1 MNNKINKIFII
12 NFGGI
17 GDEILFLPTIISLKK
32 TYPEAKI
39 TLCLEKRTKSIKDLT
54 DLIDEL
60 YFVDIKGKNKYSELL
75 KMVFKA
81 RFGKYDA
88 ILSSG
93 GNKLISLLLFMTGI
107 KTRIGYNT
115 GKLSQML
122 LTNAVE
128 LNKNQYAPKMYHA
141 LATPLTSEV
150 TELPEINVQPQE
162 KIENSI
168 LIHPGVSQMSIKKG
182 IIKTVPAQTWAKVL
196 KLLVEHGKHVILT
209 GGPDDKECIDIIK
222 KECGT
227 FDYDDYTKGQ
237 IKSLK
242 DLAELIGKSEKFLC
256 SDSAPLHVAVAM
268 KTKTYAIFGSTDE
281 NKLIPQADFVTAIK
295 SKKHCPLAPCLWERR
310 QTSCA
315 ELTCLDI
322 SAEEIVEI
330 VTNS

>member
-75 KMVFKA
+75 KMVLKA

-237 IKSLK
+237 IKNLK

>member
-75 KMVFKA
+75 KMVLKA

-93 GNKLISLLLFMTGI
+93 GNKLISVLLFMTGI

-128 LNKNQYAPKMYHA
+128 LNKNQYASKMYHA
-141 LATPLTSEV
+141 LAMPLTSEV
-150 TELPEINVQPQE
+150 TELPEINVQSQE

-196 KLLVEHGKHVILT
+196 KLLVEQGKHVILT

-281 NKLIPQADFVTAIK
+281 NKLIPQADFVKAIK

>member
-75 KMVFKA
+75 KMVLKA

-93 GNKLISLLLFMTGI
+93 GNKLISVLLFMTGI

-128 LNKNQYAPKMYHA
+128 LNKNQYASKMYHA
-141 LATPLTSEV
+141 LAMPLTSEV
-150 TELPEINVQPQE
+150 TELPEINVQSQE

-196 KLLVEHGKHVILT
+196 KLLVEQGKHVILT

-237 IKSLK
+237 IKNLK

-268 KTKTYAIFGSTDE
+268 NTRTYAIFGSTDE

>member
-60 YFVDIKGKNKYSELL
+60 YFVDVKGKNKYSELL
-75 KMVFKA
+75 KMVLKA

-93 GNKLISLLLFMTGI
+93 GNKLISVLLFMTGI

-128 LNKNQYAPKMYHA
+128 LNKNQYASKMYHA
-141 LATPLTSEV
+141 LAMPLTSEV
-150 TELPEINVQPQE
+150 TELPEINVQSQE

-196 KLLVEHGKHVILT
+196 KLLVEQGKHVILT

-227 FDYDDYTKGQ
+227 FDYDDYAKGQ
-237 IKSLK
+237 IKNLK

-268 KTKTYAIFGSTDE
+268 NTRTYAIFGSTDE

>member
-75 KMVFKA
+75 KMVLKA

-93 GNKLISLLLFMTGI
+93 GNKLISVLLFMTGI

-150 TELPEINVQPQE
+150 TELPEINVQSQE

-268 KTKTYAIFGSTDE
+268 NTRTYAIFGSTDE

>member
-17 GDEILFLPTIISLKK
+17 GDEILFLQTIISLKK

-75 KMVFKA
+75 KMVLKA

-93 GNKLISLLLFMTGI
+93 GNKLISVLLFMTGI

-128 LNKNQYAPKMYHA
+128 LNKNQYASKMYHA
-141 LATPLTSEV
+141 LAMPLTSEV
-150 TELPEINVQPQE
+150 TELPEINVQSQE

-196 KLLVEHGKHVILT
+196 KLLVEQGKHVILT

-268 KTKTYAIFGSTDE
+268 NTRTYAIFGSTDE

>member
-150 TELPEINVQPQE
+150 TELPKINVQPQE

-196 KLLVEHGKHVILT
+196 KLLVEKGKHVILT

>member
-32 TYPEAKI
+32 TYHEAKI

-60 YFVDIKGKNKYSELL
+60 YFVDVKGKNKYTELL
-75 KMVFKA
+75 KMVLKA

-93 GNKLISLLLFMTGI
+93 GNKLISVLLFMTGI

-128 LNKNQYAPKMYHA
+128 LNKNQYASKMYHA
-141 LATPLTSEV
+141 LAMPLTSEV
-150 TELPEINVQPQE
+150 TELPEINVQSQE

-196 KLLVEHGKHVILT
+196 KLLVEQGKHVILT

-237 IKSLK
+237 IKNLK

-268 KTKTYAIFGSTDE
+268 NTRTYAIFGSTDE

>member
-1 MNNKINKIFII
+1 M
-12 NFGGI
+12 
-17 GDEILFLPTIISLKK
+17 
-32 TYPEAKI
+32 
-39 TLCLEKRTKSIKDLT
+39 TKLHRICQN
-54 DLIDEL
+54 EL
-60 YFVDIKGKNKYSELL
+60 W
-75 KMVFKA
+75 
-81 RFGKYDA
+81 
-88 ILSSG
+88 
-93 GNKLISLLLFMTGI
+93 
-107 KTRIGYNT
+107 
-115 GKLSQML
+115 
-122 LTNAVE
+122 
-128 LNKNQYAPKMYHA
+128 
-141 LATPLTSEV
+141 TPLTSEI

-237 IKSLK
+237 IKNLK

>member
-1 MNNKINKIFII
+1 MWQ
-12 NFGGI
+12 
-17 GDEILFLPTIISLKK
+17 L
-32 TYPEAKI
+32 
-39 TLCLEKRTKSIKDLT
+39 
-54 DLIDEL
+54 
-60 YFVDIKGKNKYSELL
+60 
-75 KMVFKA
+75 
-81 RFGKYDA
+81 
-88 ILSSG
+88 
-93 GNKLISLLLFMTGI
+93 MTTI
-107 KTRIGYNT
+107 KTRIAYNT
-115 GKLSQML
+115 LKLSQML

-128 LNKNQYAPKMYHA
+128 LNKNQYASKMYHA
-141 LATPLTSEV
+141 LAMPLTSEV
-150 TELPEINVQPQE
+150 TELPEINVQSQE

-182 IIKTVPAQTWAKVL
+182 IIKTVPAQTWAKVM
-196 KLLVEHGKHVILT
+196 KLLVEQGKHVILT

-268 KTKTYAIFGSTDE
+268 NTRTYAIFGSTDE

>member
-32 TYPEAKI
+32 TYPKCKI

-60 YFVDIKGKNKYSELL
+60 YFVDIKGKNKYSELS

-81 RFGKYDA
+81 RFGGYDA
-88 ILSSG
+88 IISSG

-115 GKLSQML
+115 GKLSQIL

-128 LNKNQYAPKMYHA
+128 LNKNQYAPKMYHT
-141 LATPLTSEV
+141 LATPLTDIV

-162 KIENSI
+162 KIENSV

-196 KLLVEHGKHVILT
+196 KLLIEKGKHVILT
-209 GGPDDKECIDIIK
+209 GGPDDKECIEIIK

-227 FDYDDYTKGQ
+227 FDYDDYTQGQ

-268 KTKTYAIFGSTDE
+268 KTRTYAIFGSTDE
-281 NKLIPQADFVTAIK
+281 NKLIPKADFVTAIK

-322 SAEEIVEI
+322 SAEEIAEI

>member
-75 KMVFKA
+75 KMVLKA

-93 GNKLISLLLFMTGI
+93 GNKLISVLLFMTGI
-107 KTRIGYNT
+107 KKRIGYNT

-128 LNKNQYAPKMYHA
+128 LNKNQYASKMYHA
-141 LATPLTSEV
+141 LAMPLTSEV
-150 TELPEINVQPQE
+150 TELPEINVQSQE

-196 KLLVEHGKHVILT
+196 KLLVEQGKHVILT

-268 KTKTYAIFGSTDE
+268 NTRTYAIFGSTDE

>member
-141 LATPLTSEV
+141 LATPLTNVV

-162 KIENSI
+162 KIENSV

-196 KLLVEHGKHVILT
+196 KLLVEQGKHVILT

-268 KTKTYAIFGSTDE
+268 KTRTYAIFGSTDE

-295 SKKHCPLAPCLWERR
+295 SKKHCPLAPCLWEKR
-310 QTSCA
+310 QTSCS
-315 ELTCLDI
+315 ELTCLEI

>member
-32 TYPEAKI
+32 TYHEAKI

-60 YFVDIKGKNKYSELL
+60 YFVDVKGKNKYTELL
-75 KMVFKA
+75 KMVLKA

-93 GNKLISLLLFMTGI
+93 GNKLISVLLFMTGI

-128 LNKNQYAPKMYHA
+128 LNKNQYASKMYHA
-141 LATPLTSEV
+141 LAMPLTSEV
-150 TELPEINVQPQE
+150 TELPEINVQSQE

-196 KLLVEHGKHVILT
+196 KLLVEQGKHVILT

-268 KTKTYAIFGSTDE
+268 NTRTYAIFGSTDE